1 MHLLSD
7 DMDMDTEM
15 GFSDYA
21 TLKEIL
27 RNNTDTW
34 LFLGVCVTILFTWLC
49 TYVRQNTENDMDHG
63 SISSHLPHMQ
73 RDTSK

>member
-34 LFLGVCVTILFTWLC
+34 LFLGVCVTILFT
-49 TYVRQNTENDMDHG
+49 
-63 SISSHLPHMQ
+63 
-73 RDTSK
+73 